1 MGCDVGCS
9 VVGCDVGWCSVCSVV
24 GCSVCSVV
32 GCSVCGVVWWSVLCG
47 VVWLNVEL
55 QSAVPSSP
63 YPCCVHSLAMGHV
76 CTAMCTGHLHF
87 SRLGHGSTECGAK
100 THCLVHVVCSICN
113 IQVHRV
119 VCMRFTC
126 TYTVAALYMW

>member
-1 MGCDVGCS
+1 M
-9 VVGCDVGWCSVCSVV
+9 W
-24 GCSVCSVV
+24 
-32 GCSVCGVVWWSVLCG
+32 CGVVECVLCG

-76 CTAMCTGHLHF
+76 CTAMCTDHHHF
-87 SRLGHGSTECGAK
+87 SRLGHGSTKWVGR

-126 TYTVAALYMW
+126 TYTVAALCGEGIVVEVTPDIEPYVPNNLCTSVME